1 MINRELIRQKVVQLM
16 YARYTGENKTISG
29 LEKELERSLDNAYEL
44 YLSLLS
50 LLLEMGRLAGR
61 NYETAVAR
69 SERLGIERPSDRLVA
84 NRFMKQLED
93 NRELKAFREHQVI
106 DWTDEE
112 ELVRSFLNEGL
123 ALDVV
128 DDYLKSSAPSTY
140 AQERE
145 LWRNIYKGVIVGN
158 ETLDELLEEKSL
170 YWNDDKDII
179 DTFVLKTVNRFT
191 EDTTPDMPLLPKYRD
206 ESDWQFANE
215 LLRNCVAHEK
225 ELLDLIESSTR
236 GWRVERIALMDRVIL
251 QVALCEIQ
259 YFSSIPLTVSINE
272 YVEIAKHY
280 SAPGSSRY
288 INATL
293 DTVSKK
299 LTLNK
304 QQ

>member
-16 YARYTGENKTISG
+16 YARYTGENQTLSG

-84 NRFMKQLED
+84 NRFMKHLED

-259 YFSSIPLTVSINE
+259 YFSSIPLTVAINE

-280 SAPGSSRY
+280 SAPGSARY